1 LDKSTLPL
9 DLFSLGMDSDMQEKM
24 DKLIEKPHGL
34 VLVTGPTGSG
44 KTTSLYAALN
54 KLYDPCKKIIT
65 IEDPVE
71 YELSGINQIPVNPK
85 RGLTFAAGLRA
96 ILRQDPDIIFVGEIR
111 DGETADIAIRSALT
125 GHLIFSTI
133 HTNDAVSSIGRL
145 VDMGV
150 EPYLV
155 ASVLEG
161 VLAQRLGRKICN
173 ECKKQVPLSTDL
185 SHRLTPEERTLFTK
199 GMWIGEGCDK
209 CNKTGFKGRVGFFEL
224 VVIDPKV
231 RGAISDN
238 RTASDLTALLPDAHI
253 TMRDDAI
260 KKAVNGT
267 TTIGEVLRATQD
279 VDSE

>member
-1 LDKSTLPL
+1 MTPV
-9 DLFSLGMDSDMQEKM
+9 MQQQV
-24 DKLIEKPHGL
+24 DRLIEKPHGL

-54 KLYDPCKKIIT
+54 RLYDPRKKIIT

-71 YELSGINQIPVNPK
+71 YELNGINQIPVNPK
-85 RGLTFAAGLRA
+85 RGLTFSSGLRS

-111 DGETADIAIRSALT
+111 DGETADIAVRSALT

-145 VDMGV
+145 IDMGV

-161 VLAQRLGRKICN
+161 ALAQRLGRRIC
-173 ECKKQVPLSTDL
+173 EDCKKQVPLSDDL
-185 SHRLTPEERTLFTK
+185 SHRLTPEERSMFNL
-199 GMWIGEGCDK
+199 GMWVGEGCEK
-209 CNKTGFKGRVGFFEL
+209 CNNSGSRGRVGFFEL
-224 VVIDPKV
+224 VVV
-231 RGAISDN
+231 NAELRAAISEN
-238 RTASDLTALLPDAHI
+238 RPASELSSNLPDTYI
-253 TMRDDAI
+253 SMRQDAI
-260 KKAVNGT
+260 AKAAAGI

-279 VDSE
+279 TDIDY